1 MLIRSRFGRLLMWM
15 GLAAAAT
22 YFFDP
27 ELGERRRM
35 QLRMMIQQM
44 RVNAAL
50 PPSGLPTAQQADPTG
65 QLT

>member
-27 ELGERRRM
+27 DRGEIRRR
-35 QLRMMIQQM
+35 QLRQ
-44 RVNAAL
+44 RVDKIRNAGEQTKL
-50 PPSGLPTAQQADPTG
+50 ETGL
-65 QLT
+65 